1 MLLTLGQKYIFA
13 LFIAAPLLTGI
24 STPSFAASLH
34 QYIEAPEIVGKAR
47 LKFMFWNVY
56 EASLIAHKGNFTQEQ
71 PFALELKYLRGFEG
85 KEIASR
91 SIDEMRSLGMDDEVK
106 LAKWYQEMQGI
117 FPNVKEGE
125 MITGVVD
132 DKQISH
138 FFFNDKPLGIV
149 HDKEFSKWFFNIWLS
164 EKTSQP
170 EMREQLLG
178 LTH

>member
-1 MLLTLGQKYIFA
+1 MLLPLGQKYIFA
-13 LFIAAPLLTGI
+13 LFIAIPWLIGMSA
-24 STPSFAASLH
+24 PSFAENLN
-34 QYIEAPEIVGKAR
+34 QYIEAPKLVGKAR

-56 EASLIAHKGNFTQEQ
+56 EASLIAPRGHFSQET
-71 PFALELKYLRGFEG
+71 PFALELKYMRGFEG

-117 FPNVKEGE
+117 FPDVKEGE

-132 DKQISH
+132 NNQISH

-178 LTH
+178 LEN